1 MTVLGI
7 LGGSGVY
14 DIAGLEKAEWRRVVS
29 PFGET
34 SDEFLFGVLD
44 GLDVVFVPRH
54 GRGHRHS
61 PTSINYRANIDALKR
76 SGVTDI
82 LSLSACG
89 SLREDL
95 PPFGYTTAKGR
106 RAVMSYRR
114 LTLARL
120 IHDGASSQG
129 AVLVVLTVP
138 IILLFCGAM
147 VLLDDLA
154 VLISHLLPM
163 SQSDID
169 MFQRLMS
176 GGVASFITLCLI
188 APVIEEMLFRG
199 IFLRSFLHQYSARQ
213 AIVFSSALFGIAH
226 LNIYQGVPAFL
237 VGLMIGWIYLR
248 VRSLWP
254 CIIAHMAFNLSGY
267 AITMLIGDAGSS
279 SSVPEFA
286 PLPMQILA
294 LICTVIGAHL
304 LWKLL
309 GPRPA
314 GSEAPAE

>member
-1 MTVLGI
+1 MLQPGDDRKSFPTLAQAIGLIVALCAIELLIGAAY
-7 LGGSGVY
+7 Y
-14 DIAGLEKAEWRRVVS
+14 DFVGPFQAGDPVATGAVA
-29 PFGET
+29 
-34 SDEFLFGVLD
+34 LFANGVL
-44 GLDVVFVPRH
+44 
-54 GRGHRHS
+54 
-61 PTSINYRANIDALKR
+61 
-76 SGVTDI
+76 
-82 LSLSACG
+82 LS
-89 SLREDL
+89 
-95 PPFGYTTAKGR
+95 
-106 RAVMSYRR
+106 AVMSYRH

-213 AIVFSSALFGIAH
+213 AIFFSSALFGIAH

-267 AITMLIGDAGSS
+267 AITMLIGDASS
-279 SSVPEFA
+279 SSPVPEFA
-286 PLPMQILA
+286 PLPMQILG